1 MKYEA
6 IESFSGIISM
16 SKGEVR
22 EIPNEDLA
30 KELIN
35 AGFIAKYKPDNAKEL
50 KKELEEANSKIEELE
65 NTINELNAELES
77 LKTSDENPDE
87 NSDEN
92 SDEDLDNNS
101 DENSNE
107 EE

>member
-1 MKYEA
+1 MNYEA

-30 KELIN
+30 KELMK
-35 AGFIAKYKPDNAKEL
+35 AGFIKKYKPDNAKEL

-65 NTINELNAELES
+65 KTINELNAEIES
-77 LKTSDENPDE
+77 LKTSDET
-87 NSDEN
+87 
-92 SDEDLDNNS
+92 
-101 DENSNE
+101 SNE
-107 EE
+107 E